1 MNRSILLTL
10 GIVLAIGCGRS
21 EPAGSQ
27 SSSTPSSAVNAP
39 PPPPP
44 PTAATLPKMEQ
55 KKAAVGAGK
64 KGRYD
69 IVGPVVTPVASYF
82 VMRERLAYDIQIP
95 EAMKLFKAL
104 EDRVPKSHEEFMEKV
119 IKANHINLPL
129 LPEGHRYIYDP
140 EQGVLMI
147 EQPSPQ

>member
-1 MNRSILLTL
+1 MNRPILLTL
-10 GIVLAIGCGRS
+10 GIAIVIGCDRS
-21 EPAGSQ
+21 EPTG
-27 SSSTPSSAVNAP
+27 PSSPAPPSPAVNAP

-44 PTAATLPKMEQ
+44 VVPIAQKTEQ

-95 EAMKLFKAL
+95 EAMKLFKAM
-104 EDRVPKSHEEFMEKV
+104 EDRVPKSHEEFMKKI

-147 EQPSPQ
+147 EQPAPQ